1 MVEQDLLDELLL
13 AIREQLLGRQA
24 QLGQRALEGALE
36 RIQQDSLPRANGVLE
51 AEERGLREGQL
62 DITDLL
68 LVRREAIALRLHALD
83 LHFELFTVRNELRQ
97 ALGLDEALAQR

>member
-1 MVEQDLLDELLL
+1 
-13 AIREQLLGRQA
+13 
-24 QLGQRALEGALE
+24 
-36 RIQQDSLPRANGVLE
+36 VLE

-68 LVRREAIALRLHALD
+68 LVRREAIALRLQTLE
-83 LHFELFTVRNELRQ
+83 LHFELFTLRNQLRQ